1 MSDEV
6 RPTPDQLAAQQLLAE
21 LRTRISTQ
29 PLPYQH
35 GRATRA
41 LESMWEVF
49 VQARDAIKKNPGCE
63 KFADRTTEVLNLV
76 VRPLTAKWDQAYA
89 EGRLNG
95 RDGSDEF
102 RGELLRVQEK
112 LREFAKELHEMAYGR
127 HHTDAL
133 TPPAISFD
141 EIDALFKPLAFGF
154 TAHIPELSGVADDIR
169 KDEAA
174 AVDARRRLLARKDGN
189 TSALAQTDAVGL
201 ALSGGGI
208 RSATFS
214 LGAVQVLAEK
224 GLLKEVDFLS
234 TVSGG
239 GYIGSFL
246 TQQIGTGGEWK
257 DVAAPHG
264 PDTEP
269 IRRLRQRAKFLTARS
284 LWEAWGMVTATA
296 AGMMMN
302 WMVPLLVLVVLAALT
317 VQFKGLEQT
326 WVFWKWPVDLA
337 LGLSILT
344 GVVYFGLLRAQSQWA
359 KRASVCL
366 GMALAVG
373 LIALAAWALSSV
385 FGILFPHRDDHLTID
400 NQTASEAGRNWP
412 PWFGFGSLSVGAV
425 ATLVPLVLRYVP
437 LLENPK
443 IRKAV
448 TKVALLLA
456 GIFLPLLGITVFF
469 LLCAVGTEKVGSWP
483 LIAGMSGLQTLWIV
497 AGLLTL
503 LAIFFLNINL
513 TGPHRLYR
521 TALSRAFVE
530 RDEKKD
536 LDFALADINP
546 ENSAPYHLI
555 NAAVNLP
562 SSKAPG
568 LRDRKCDFFFFSKHW
583 SGSPVVDYEATKKW
597 KMNGKSVD
605 LATAM
610 AISGAAFSANMGLG
624 SIAPLRALLAFLN
637 VRLGFWI
644 RKPQVG
650 GWWGLPKWKHPG
662 FMCLLREMGGF
673 GMAEDDRWLNL
684 SDGGHIENLGV
695 YELLRR
701 RCKFIICVDGESDP
715 TFTFQG
721 LMTLIRHAQIDFG
734 VGIDARLDDLR
745 RDPQTGYT
753 ESHFH
758 LCRIH
763 YPRTKVS
770 GVTSPEGTGLLLY
783 VKLSLTGNESELI
796 KRYRINNPEFP
807 HQTTLDQFFD
817 QEQFEAYR
825 QLGVH
830 ATEGVFLPALM
841 DQVRPNS
848 VPEWFRKLS
857 ESLFEPKAI

>member
-400 NQTASEAGRNWP
+400 NRTASEAGRNWP

-483 LIAGMSGLQTLWIV
+483 LIAGMTGLQTLWIV

-624 SIAPLRALLAFLN
+624 SIAPLRALLACAAGVLDS
-637 VRLGFWI
+637 
-644 RKPQVG
+644 KAA
-650 GWWGLPKWKHPG
+650 GWWL
-662 FMCLLREMGGF
+662 
-673 GMAEDDRWLNL
+673 
-684 SDGGHIENLGV
+684 
-695 YELLRR
+695 
-701 RCKFIICVDGESDP
+701 
-715 TFTFQG
+715 
-721 LMTLIRHAQIDFG
+721 
-734 VGIDARLDDLR
+734 VGIA
-745 RDPQTGYT
+745 
-753 ESHFH
+753 EMEASW
-758 LCRIH
+758 
-763 YPRTKVS
+763 
-770 GVTSPEGTGLLLY
+770 LY
-783 VKLSLTGNESELI
+783 V
-796 KRYRINNPEFP
+796 P
-807 HQTTLDQFFD
+807 
-817 QEQFEAYR
+817 
-825 QLGVH
+825 
-830 ATEGVFLPALM
+830 PARNGRL
-841 DQVRPNS
+841 RHG
-848 VPEWFRKLS
+848 RG
-857 ESLFEPKAI
+857 